1 MFVYLS
7 ILFCLYIVNLIM
19 SSFFSSLYY
28 YYSFI
33 ILFFFICNRQRLS
46 CLSFSSLSLFFRSI
60 DLPICV
66 VLSTFFLFQSLFFIL
81 MYLKIF
87 YTYFLHHRNPLIK
100 KLSIFCRFKDEQKQN
115 KHRFLIY
122 NRKTNDLFFLRLPKY
137 DLWQSKY
144 GIRYPQSQKY

>member
-33 ILFFFICNRQRLS
+33 ILFFIICNRQRLS

-60 DLPICV
+60 SIYQFA
-66 VLSTFFLFQSLFFIL
+66 LSYLRFFYFSLYFL

-137 DLWQSKY
+137 DL
-144 GIRYPQSQKY
+144 